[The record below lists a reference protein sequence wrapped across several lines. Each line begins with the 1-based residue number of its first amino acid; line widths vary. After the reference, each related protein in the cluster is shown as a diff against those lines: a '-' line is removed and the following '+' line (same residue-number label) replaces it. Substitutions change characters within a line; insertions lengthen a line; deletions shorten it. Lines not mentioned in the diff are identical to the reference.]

1 MTQARAV
8 RGTKDI
14 LPAEIRKWRLAEERA
29 RTVFGRYGFVEIRT
43 PILEAYE
50 LFARGVGESTDI
62 VHKEM
67 YVLERGD
74 ERVAL
79 RPENTAPVV
88 RAYVEHGLQHDPRA
102 ERMFYIGPQFRYER
116 PQRGR
121 LRQFHQVGVEAIGEA
136 EPGSDAEVIAMAL
149 DYLTSLRLPD
159 LTLHLNSVGDASC
172 RPAFR
177 EALRQYLEPRLPALC
192 GDCRRRFDQNVL
204 RVFDCKVAA
213 DRQALADAPGIGTFL
228 CDGCAQHHAAVKTAL
243 TEQGVAFTDAPRL
256 VRGLDYYVR
265 TAFEV
270 TAGGL
275 GSQDAVLGGGRYDGL
290 MATLG
295 GPDLPGL
302 GFAIGLDRV
311 VLALPDDHPD
321 LEPEGIDLFLVG
333 MGAEAHSRLA
343 KIAQTLRGARLS
355 VRYDFRSRSLG
366 AQMRR
371 ADRLQARVALLL
383 GESELAGGTCT
394 LKRLADGHQE
404 TVPLTQ
410 AAEAALRLGR
420 ASRRGE
426 ER

>member
-14 LPAEIRKWRLAEERA
+14 LPAEIRKWRLAEEQARA
-29 RTVFGRYGFVEIRT
+29 VFGRYGFVEIRT

-50 LFARGVGESTDI
+50 LFARGVGEATDI

-88 RAYVEHGLQHDPRA
+88 RAYLEHGLAHDPRA

-121 LRQFHQVGVEAIGEA
+121 LRQFHQIGVEVIGES
-136 EPGSDAEVIAMAL
+136 EPGSDAEVVAMAL
-149 DYLTSLRLPD
+149 DYLASLRLRD
-159 LTLHLNSVGDASC
+159 LTLHLNSVGDANC

-177 EALRQYLEPRLPALC
+177 EALREYLEPRLPVLC
-192 GDCRRRFDQNVL
+192 ADCRRRYDQNVL

-213 DRQALADAPGIGTFL
+213 DRATLAAAPVIGDHL
-228 CDGCAQHHAAVKTAL
+228 CPACADHHAAVKSAL
-243 TEQGVAFTDAPRL
+243 AALGVAFTDAPRL

-302 GFAIGLDRV
+302 GFAMGLDRI
-311 VLALPDDHPD
+311 VLVLPDDHPD
-321 LEPEGIDLFLVG
+321 LEPEGVDLFLVG
-333 MGAEAHSRLA
+333 VGAEAHGRLA
-343 KIAQTLRGARLS
+343 RLAQELRGAHLS
-355 VRYDFRSRSLG
+355 VRYDFRPRALG

-371 ADRLQARVALLL
+371 ADRLRARVALLL
-383 GESELAGGTCT
+383 GEAELTSGSCV

-404 TVPLTQ
+404 TVPMAQ
-410 AAEAALRLGR
+410 VAAAARRLGR
-420 ASRRGE
+420 TPAHGE

>member
-1 MTQARAV
+1 MPPIRAV

-14 LPAEIRKWRLAEERA
+14 LPAEIGKWRLAEERA
-29 RTVFGRYGFVEIRT
+29 RQIFGRYGFAEIRT

-50 LFARGVGESTDI
+50 LFARGVGEATDI

-88 RAYVEHGLQHDPRA
+88 RAYLEHGLQHDPRA

-121 LRQFHQVGVEAIGEA
+121 LRQFHQVGVEVIGEA
-136 EPGSDAEVIAMAL
+136 EPGSDAEVIAMAI
-149 DYLTSLRLPD
+149 DYLTSLRLPQ
-159 LTLHLNSVGDASC
+159 LTLHLNSVGDAGC
-172 RPAFR
+172 RPAYR
-177 EALRQYLEPRLPALC
+177 EALRRYLEPRLATLC
-192 GDCRRRFDQNVL
+192 ADCQRRYDQNVL

-213 DRQALADAPGIGTFL
+213 DREALAGAPAIGDFL
-228 CDGCAQHHAAVKTAL
+228 CAGCAGHHAAVKDAL
-243 TEQGVAFTDAPRL
+243 VAEGVAFTEAPRL

-290 MATLG
+290 MTTLG

-302 GFAIGLDRV
+302 GFAIGLDRL
-311 VLALPDDHPD
+311 VLILPDDHPD
-321 LEPEGIDLFLVG
+321 LEPPGVDLFLVG
-333 MGAEAHSRLA
+333 MGAEAHGRLA
-343 KIAQTLRGARLS
+343 PLARTLRRAHLS
-355 VRYDFRSRSLG
+355 VRYDLRPRALG
-366 AQMRR
+366 TQMRR
-371 ADRLQARVALLL
+371 ADRLGARVALLL
-383 GESELAGGTCT
+383 GEAELANGTCT

-404 TVPLTQ
+404 TVPLAG
-410 AAEAALRLGR
+410 AADAALRLGR
-420 ASRRGE
+420 GPRRGE
-426 ER
+426 PA